1 MDNQYRYVYYDKK
14 TGKIL
19 SISTKDDSYEHG
31 IRVPFNEVYDLL
43 VGTEA
48 FSNFLVGYKKS
59 ADGKTKLGL
68 IPNSDLGYA
77 FKNNIFEWITSTAK
91 NQECIVTWDK
101 PNQCWEIAVSEK
113 AALVYQEL
121 TSQKLVFF
129 VTLEHD
135 FDFLI
140 RTIFIP
146 LDTLL
151 ASKKIIVPFTSTI
164 ENKIDKIS
172 ISSKIVFKSYGLR
185 IIHE

>member
-31 IRVPFNEVYDLL
+31 IKVSFDEVYDLL
-43 VGTEA
+43 VGTVP
-48 FSNFLVGYKKS
+48 FSNFIVSYKKS
-59 ADGKTKLGL
+59 SDGKTKLGL
-68 IPNSDLGYA
+68 VKNSDFGYV

-91 NQECIVTWDK
+91 NQECIITWDK
-101 PNQCWEIAVSEK
+101 PNQCWEISLSDSAVS
-113 AALVYQEL
+113 VHQD
-121 TSQKLVFF
+121 TSSQKLVFF

-135 FDFLI
+135 FDFLV

-146 LDTLL
+146 FDDLL
-151 ASKKIIVPFTSTI
+151 ASKKIVVPFISTV

>member
-1 MDNQYRYVYYDKK
+1 MDNQFRYVYYDKK

-31 IRVPFNEVYDLL
+31 IKVPFDEVYNLL
-43 VGTEA
+43 VGTES
-48 FSNFLVGYKKS
+48 FNNYLVGYKKS
-59 ADGKTKLGL
+59 SDGKTKLGL
-68 IPNSDLGYA
+68 ITNTDLGYA

-91 NQECIVTWDK
+91 NQECIVTWDN
-101 PNQCWEIAVSEK
+101 PNQCWEFTISEK
-113 AALVYQEL
+113 AASAYQDL

-140 RTIFIP
+140 RTIFIS
-146 LDTLL
+146 LDDLL
-151 ASKKIIVPFTSTI
+151 ASKKIIVPFISTV